1 MKYIKKFEKFV
12 SYQEDDRRNFMI
24 IFNSLYNSHLSINEK
39 MLVES
44 EFGLINESWFSDLV
58 DKAKDGVLKVKN
70 SAQEILTDL
79 AKKAK
84 DILDFAKQ
92 LADKIGNY
100 VKEQFSTLKDRVK
113 NYAMKDS
120 GFANIILEFLEK
132 KKDSKL
138 KNYLSMTTEL
148 IKYIL
153 SGKMITDLIDRLSEC
168 FSKLLN
174 LGTNEG
180 IQNIEYEFL
189 RESEEEGEQKKTF
202 LQRLGEKLMSLPPF
216 SWIPKIEEMMKKGI
230 TAIGKL
236 VDRFFAWITTGK
248 DAIVGSKF
256 SKSFIFLFQILELYV
271 HYKVVG
277 KIQEYK
283 DKLMKTT
290 GLEEFSNQIKDQSM
304 DELWTTVG
312 INGDEVVS
320 SVKKSVM
327 KIPYVGRILSILDT
341 LVLSVGIYLAIEPT
355 LKKMT

>member
-1 MKYIKKFEKFV
+1 MRYIKTYENFN
-12 SYQEDDRRNFMI
+12 SNHQDDRRNFMI
-24 IFNSLYNSHLSINEK
+24 IFNSLYESHLSVNEK
-39 MLVES
+39 MIIES
-44 EFGLINESWFSDLV
+44 EFGLINESWFSNLV
-58 DKAKDGVLKVKN
+58 DKAKEGALKVKN
-70 SAQEILTDL
+70 SAQEILSDL

-92 LADKIGNY
+92 LAGKIGDY
-100 VKEQFSTLKDRVK
+100 VKEQFSSLKDKIK

-120 GFANIILEFLEK
+120 GFAEIILEFLEK

-138 KNYLSMTTEL
+138 KNYLNITTDL

-174 LGTNEG
+174 MGTNEG

-189 RESEEEGEQKKTF
+189 RESEEEGEEKKSF

-216 SWIPKIEEMMKKGI
+216 SWIPKIDEMMKKGI
-230 TAIGKL
+230 TAISKL

-248 DAIVGSKF
+248 DSIIGSKF
-256 SKSFIFLFQILELYV
+256 GKSFIFLFQILELYV
-271 HYKVVG
+271 HYKIVG
-277 KIQEYK
+277 KIEKYK
-283 DKLMKTT
+283 DMLMKAN
-290 GLEEFSNQIKDQSM
+290 GLEEISNQIKDQSL
-304 DELWTTVG
+304 DQLWDKIG
-312 INGDEVVS
+312 INGEEVVS
-320 SVKKSVM
+320 NVKKAVM

-355 LKKMT
+355 LKKFT